1 MATYMKLKNGD
12 WGIRVEG
19 PVQIGQQVTV
29 TTKAGMTK
37 TETVAAVLWSSG
49 GVSLCSI
56 QAKPQASGPRYQRGP
71 RTCKTC
77 GCRINYGVYCGK
89 CEFGR

>member
-49 GVSLCSI
+49 GVSL
-56 QAKPQASGPRYQRGP
+56 
-71 RTCKTC
+71 
-77 GCRINYGVYCGK
+77 
-89 CEFGR
+89 